1 MTRFSRLIE
10 SIGQQRDKVIEY
22 QTRMTELPALGPE
35 NGGTGEMPKALYLEG
50 LLRELGVTDILRI
63 DAPDPRV
70 PDGVRPNV
78 VARIPGAS
86 PRRLWILG
94 HMDVVPPGELSYWKT
109 DPWKVVVDGDKIRG
123 RGVEDNQQAIVC
135 GLLIAQ
141 ELKAQG
147 ITPDLSLGL
156 IFVSD
161 EETSSRYGIHYILK
175 THADLFGP
183 DDFVVVPDYCVRITG
198 SDVYG
203 KSKLDY
209 FISVSSPYPVIATT
223 SELLSTG
230 ADCKMTKL
238 IVLDKTVE
246 SMTTFK
252 QIIGRGTRIRE
263 KEGKTHFVVMDFRNV
278 TRLFSD
284 PDWDGPVEQ
293 DEGFQHGGSKPKGG
307 GGGQGGGGKEPPVD
321 PVETPIVDKDGCR
334 VKIINKTVSVY
345 DANGKLLRQEDIID
359 YTRTNIKGEY
369 ASLSDFIRKWK
380 ASDKKK
386 TIEES
391 FMTMGIDLKALKVDQ
406 GMKDVDDFDFICY
419 VAYGKKPLTRKE
431 RAKNVKKKDF
441 FSKYSADAQAV
452 LDILLDK
459 YMNQGIT
466 EVEDIKVLSLADFA
480 NYGKPAKIV
489 KLFGGKAQYEA
500 AVRELEASIYE
511 EVEVG

>member
-161 EETSSRYGIHYILK
+161 EETSSRYGIHCGIWNPSMLRSIR
-175 THADLFGP
+175 
-183 DDFVVVPDYCVRITG
+183 C
-198 SDVYG
+198 
-203 KSKLDY
+203 
-209 FISVSSPYPVIATT
+209 SSPRAARSSRRATKRTSPISIPCRARTCSTSTAAFCRASATT
-223 SELLSTG
+223 TCSPPP
-230 ADCKMTKL
+230 
-238 IVLDKTVE
+238 
-246 SMTTFK
+246 
-252 QIIGRGTRIRE
+252 GRAWKPWRS
-263 KEGKTHFVVMDFRNV
+263 VM
-278 TRLFSD
+278 
-284 PDWDGPVEQ
+284 
-293 DEGFQHGGSKPKGG
+293 
-307 GGGQGGGGKEPPVD
+307 
-321 PVETPIVDKDGCR
+321 
-334 VKIINKTVSVY
+334 
-345 DANGKLLRQEDIID
+345 A
-359 YTRTNIKGEY
+359 
-369 ASLSDFIRKWK
+369 
-380 ASDKKK
+380 
-386 TIEES
+386 
-391 FMTMGIDLKALKVDQ
+391 
-406 GMKDVDDFDFICY
+406 
-419 VAYGKKPLTRKE
+419 
-431 RAKNVKKKDF
+431 
-441 FSKYSADAQAV
+441 
-452 LDILLDK
+452 
-459 YMNQGIT
+459 
-466 EVEDIKVLSLADFA
+466 
-480 NYGKPAKIV
+480 
-489 KLFGGKAQYEA
+489 
-500 AVRELEASIYE
+500 
-511 EVEVG
+511 

>member
-35 NGGTGEMPKALYLEG
+35 NAGTGEMPKALYLEG

-78 VARIPGAS
+78 VARIPGVS

-183 DDFVVVPDYCVRITG
+183 CLLYT
-198 SDVYG
+198 
-203 KSKLDY
+203 
-209 FISVSSPYPVIATT
+209 SPSPR
-223 SELLSTG
+223 
-230 ADCKMTKL
+230 D
-238 IVLDKTVE
+238 
-246 SMTTFK
+246 
-252 QIIGRGTRIRE
+252 
-263 KEGKTHFVVMDFRNV
+263 
-278 TRLFSD
+278 
-284 PDWDGPVEQ
+284 
-293 DEGFQHGGSKPKGG
+293 
-307 GGGQGGGGKEPPVD
+307 
-321 PVETPIVDKDGCR
+321 
-334 VKIINKTVSVY
+334 
-345 DANGKLLRQEDIID
+345 
-359 YTRTNIKGEY
+359 
-369 ASLSDFIRKWK
+369 
-380 ASDKKK
+380 
-386 TIEES
+386 
-391 FMTMGIDLKALKVDQ
+391 
-406 GMKDVDDFDFICY
+406 
-419 VAYGKKPLTRKE
+419 
-431 RAKNVKKKDF
+431 
-441 FSKYSADAQAV
+441 
-452 LDILLDK
+452 
-459 YMNQGIT
+459 
-466 EVEDIKVLSLADFA
+466 
-480 NYGKPAKIV
+480 
-489 KLFGGKAQYEA
+489 
-500 AVRELEASIYE
+500 
-511 EVEVG
+511 

>member
-35 NGGTGEMPKALYLEG
+35 NAGTGEMPKALYLEG

-78 VARIPGAS
+78 VARIPGVS

-183 DDFVVVPDYCVRITG
+183 DDFVVVPDYGVADGSSIEISEKGQLWMRVEVLGHQCHASRPQEGRNSLVAAADMILHVRDLESIYAQVDPLFFKTICPGKFVAAVTG
-198 SDVYG
+198 DVAAVSASVNKILGALVAAYD
-203 KSKLDY
+203 SVAT
-209 FISVSSPYPVIATT
+209 VSSMMHGEYGIEDVCI
-223 SELLSTG
+223 ST
-230 ADCKMTKL
+230 MT
-238 IVLDKTVE
+238 
-246 SMTTFK
+246 
-252 QIIGRGTRIRE
+252 IIGPNGV
-263 KEGKTHFVVMDFRNV
+263 KGKV
-278 TRLFSD
+278 
-284 PDWDGPVEQ
+284 PVELTY
-293 DEGFQHGGSKPKGG
+293 DEQ
-307 GGGQGGGGKEPPVD
+307 
-321 PVETPIVDKDGCR
+321 
-334 VKIINKTVSVY
+334 
-345 DANGKLLRQEDIID
+345 AKL
-359 YTRTNIKGEY
+359 
-369 ASLSDFIRKWK
+369 
-380 ASDKKK
+380 
-386 TIEES
+386 
-391 FMTMGIDLKALKVDQ
+391 
-406 GMKDVDDFDFICY
+406 
-419 VAYGKKPLTRKE
+419 
-431 RAKNVKKKDF
+431 RA
-441 FSKYSADAQAV
+441 SADALKEVIAS
-452 LDILLDK
+452 LDI
-459 YMNQGIT
+459 
-466 EVEDIKVLSLADFA
+466 
-480 NYGKPAKIV
+480 
-489 KLFGGKAQYEA
+489 
-500 AVRELEASIYE
+500 
-511 EVEVG
+511 

>member
-35 NGGTGEMPKALYLEG
+35 NAGTGEMPKALYLEG

-78 VARIPGAS
+78 VARIPGVS

-183 DDFVVVPDYCVRITG
+183 DDFVVVPDYGVADG
-198 SDVYG
+198 S
-203 KSKLDY
+203 SIE
-209 FISVSSPYPVIATT
+209 IS
-223 SELLSTG
+223 
-230 ADCKMTKL
+230 
-238 IVLDKTVE
+238 
-246 SMTTFK
+246 
-252 QIIGRGTRIRE
+252 E
-263 KEGKTHFVVMDFRNV
+263 K
-278 TRLFSD
+278 
-284 PDWDGPVEQ
+284 
-293 DEGFQHGGSKPKGG
+293 
-307 GGGQGGGGKEPPVD
+307 GQLWM
-321 PVETPIVDKDGCR
+321 C
-334 VKIINKTVSVY
+334 
-345 DANGKLLRQEDIID
+345 
-359 YTRTNIKGEY
+359 
-369 ASLSDFIRKWK
+369 
-380 ASDKKK
+380 
-386 TIEES
+386 
-391 FMTMGIDLKALKVDQ
+391 
-406 GMKDVDDFDFICY
+406 
-419 VAYGKKPLTRKE
+419 
-431 RAKNVKKKDF
+431 
-441 FSKYSADAQAV
+441 
-452 LDILLDK
+452 
-459 YMNQGIT
+459 
-466 EVEDIKVLSLADFA
+466 
-480 NYGKPAKIV
+480 
-489 KLFGGKAQYEA
+489 
-500 AVRELEASIYE
+500 
-511 EVEVG
+511 VEVLGHQCHASRPQEGRNSLVAAADMILHVRDLESI